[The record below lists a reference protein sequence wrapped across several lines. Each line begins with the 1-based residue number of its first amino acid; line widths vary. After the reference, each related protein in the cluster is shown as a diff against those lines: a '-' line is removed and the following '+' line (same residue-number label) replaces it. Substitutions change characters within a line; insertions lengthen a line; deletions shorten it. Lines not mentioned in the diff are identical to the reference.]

1 MRLILIKQ
9 AKVVLPGIRD
19 LCQMYETRL
28 QRFYDVECVEQ
39 KSGPGKTSKTTS
51 KITSKTTSK
60 SVAASPGVLTVALDE
75 KGASWA
81 SRDLATKL
89 QSWADD
95 PRIKSVRFVV
105 GDAHG
110 LSQDIRDNADF
121 TWGLSPLTLQGDL
134 AWLILWEQVYR
145 AVTLNKGIPYH
156 HD

>member
-1 MRLILIKQ
+1 MRLILTKQ

-28 QRFYDVECVEQ
+28 KRFYDVECVEQ
-39 KSGPGKTSKTTS
+39 KGTSTKA
-51 KITSKTTSK
+51 SK
-60 SVAASPGVLTVALDE
+60 SNSANPGILTVALDE
-75 KGASWA
+75 KGAVWT

-95 PRIKSVRFVV
+95 PRVKAVRFVV

-110 LSQDIRDNADF
+110 LSQDVRDAADF
-121 TWGLSPLTLQGDL
+121 TWALSPLTLQGDL
-134 AWLILWEQVYR
+134 AWMILWEQVYR

>member
-1 MRLILIKQ
+1 MRLILTKQ

-28 QRFYDVECVEQ
+28 KRFYDIDCIEQ
-39 KSGPGKTSKTTS
+39 KSAPSKA
-51 KITSKTTSK
+51 SK
-60 SVAASPGVLTVALDE
+60 SNASNPGILTVALDE
-75 KGASWA
+75 KGATWT

-95 PRIKSVRFVV
+95 PRVKSVRFVV

-110 LSQDIRDNADF
+110 LSQDVRDSADF

>member
-1 MRLILIKQ
+1 VRLILTKQ

-28 QRFYDVECVEQ
+28 KRFYDVECLEQ
-39 KSGPGKTSKTTS
+39 KGGSAKA
-51 KITSKTTSK
+51 SK
-60 SVAASPGVLTVALDE
+60 SNSASPGILTVALDE
-75 KGASWA
+75 RGVVWT

-95 PRIKSVRFVV
+95 PRVKAIRFVV

-110 LSQDIRDNADF
+110 LSQDVRDAADL
-121 TWGLSPLTLQGDL
+121 TWSLTPLTLQGDL